1 MPSAI
6 DKAEGFVYNISDDKG
21 TLISLVWLTLEGHVR
36 KNGAYPKLCGSLLLE
51 SIVCISTYYCR
62 YRVGRPERL

>member
-21 TLISLVWLTLEGHVR
+21 TLISLVWLTL
-36 KNGAYPKLCGSLLLE
+36 
-51 SIVCISTYYCR
+51 
-62 YRVGRPERL
+62 